1 MPISYFSKNEWN
13 KSEFVQQLYYFTKE
27 ILVII
32 IFINY
37 NNFNINF
44 KKISR
49 GYYLENALSLLS
61 NKNL

>member
-13 KSEFVQQLYYFTKE
+13 KSEFVQQLYYFMKE

-44 KKISR
+44 KKV
-49 GYYLENALSLLS
+49 LEVII
-61 NKNL
+61 